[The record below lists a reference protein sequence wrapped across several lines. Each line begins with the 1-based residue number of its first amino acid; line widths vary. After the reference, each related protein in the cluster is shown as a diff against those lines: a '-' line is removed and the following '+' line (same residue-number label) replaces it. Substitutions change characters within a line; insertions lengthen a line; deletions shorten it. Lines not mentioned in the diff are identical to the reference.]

1 MDLVVPAFLFSDAKP
16 RGASFAPSFPQV
28 LTTNDS
34 LRPVLRLSISSVPPV
49 CAEGEVL
56 MSSSEGF
63 SKSRVE
69 AFSDG
74 VMAVILTI
82 MVLDLRAP
90 RSGEPSALLKLWP
103 SFAIYLV
110 SFFLTTIYWINHHS
124 LMTQARH
131 VTARLLWANS
141 GVLFSASFIPFATAY
156 VGETGLAH
164 FPTAIYGALQCV
176 CGLAFGVMFETIVR
190 QRDDEAFRQRVRT
203 RRRQNLVAVAVYA
216 VSVGAA
222 FVSPTVA
229 ILLITAVSLAYVAP
243 TFLDGQRGP

>member
-1 MDLVVPAFLFSDAKP
+1 MASMGPAPRHGHTTMTPMVIGEQHETDAVKRTARHCGLHVQRCKASWSLVRAQL
-16 RGASFAPSFPQV
+16 PQV
-28 LTTNDS
+28 LTTSDS
-34 LRPVLRLSISSVPPV
+34 LRPVLRLRLSSVPPV
-49 CAEGEVL
+49 CAEGEVP

-156 VGETGLAH
+156 VGETRLAP
-164 FPTAIYGALQCV
+164 FPTAVYGALPCV
-176 CGLAFGVMFETIVR
+176 YGLAFGVMFETIVR
-190 QRDDEAFRQRVRT
+190 QRDDEALF
-203 RRRQNLVAVAVYA
+203 ASA
-216 VSVGAA
+216 
-222 FVSPTVA
+222 
-229 ILLITAVSLAYVAP
+229 
-243 TFLDGQRGP
+243 